1 MKLGRGIYLWGRGK
15 QLRDQ
20 GTNEAEEKV
29 ARRQVRHPELLR
41 KDKHWL
47 RQFELRGI
55 AESSA

>member
-1 MKLGRGIYLWGRGK
+1 MYLCGGMPF
-15 QLRDQ
+15 RDQ

-41 KDKHWL
+41 KAKHWL

-55 AESSA
+55 AEPSA